1 MKEQLELVNA
11 FYSSLRMGELTF
23 KNYYNK
29 ARNENLK
36 TLLKEIRDRLVFHEE
51 EVEKILHERMKDPDT
66 SMKWKQK
73 LVLIMVENKSYDED
87 IYLILDAID
96 ALSKAIKGGVT
107 FLYTHGELDDELY
120 NPLKEIV
127 KDYDNLIVR
136 LKKYIDEEM
145 I

>member
-1 MKEQLELVNA
+1 MKEELDLVNA
-11 FYSSLRMGELTF
+11 FLSSLKMGELAF

-29 ARNENLK
+29 ARNPELK
-36 TLLKEIRDRLVFHEE
+36 ELMKEIRERLLFHEQGVE
-51 EVEKILHERMKDPDT
+51 ELLRKRLQEPD
-66 SMKWKQK
+66 SSLKFKQK
-73 LVLIMVENKSYDED
+73 IVLVMVENKSYSED
-87 IYLILDAID
+87 VYLVLDAID

-127 KDYDNLIVR
+127 NDYDNLIVR